1 MPKKSMLRSSRLT
14 VLPSP
19 LCSVDNPELDITRM
33 PEKLLSGQ
41 LYLCKSDIER
51 LLVKQNFVKP
61 WFDQYAAV
69 RCSNPLEALPNQLT
83 LKNLV
88 LRNAVVCPEAA
99 QTLKNV
105 WVSEGEGAHISVHTR
120 VPLSGLIGATEPG
133 LAVALGGRSV
143 ESLIVW

>member
-14 VLPSP
+14 MLPSA

-41 LYLCKSDIER
+41 LYLCRPEIER

-61 WFDQYAAV
+61 WFDQCAAV
-69 RCSNPLEALPNQLT
+69 CCSNPLEALPNQLT

-99 QTLKNV
+99 QTLKTV
-105 WVSEGEGAHISVHTR
+105 WVSAGEGAHVSVH
-120 VPLSGLIGATEPG
+120 I
-133 LAVALGGRSV
+133 
-143 ESLIVW
+143 